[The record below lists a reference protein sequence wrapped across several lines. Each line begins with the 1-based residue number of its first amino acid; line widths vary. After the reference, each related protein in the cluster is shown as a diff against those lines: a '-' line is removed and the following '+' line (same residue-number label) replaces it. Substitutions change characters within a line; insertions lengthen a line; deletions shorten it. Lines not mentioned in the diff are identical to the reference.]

1 MASRT
6 CIMSSTISPGAP
18 DIIFGGPDRPPRALR
33 DVLQAKIEAVP
44 SGGAIDWATYYFRDQ
59 ALAEALIAASDRG
72 VRVRLCVEGS
82 PRRADVNA
90 AVVARLE
97 AHGLGSGLRVQR
109 PGRLPALHPH
119 LHLKVYAFSHPAP
132 VAYVGSFNPSGDLP
146 ENDPAI
152 VAEIGD
158 QDRGHNL
165 LVGFTDPVLQAGLA
179 AHIGR
184 LVRHGASSFDR
195 FRPSQNRALVSRGTA
210 IHFFPRLDPAV
221 IDADVDA
228 AGAGTMI
235 RGALSHL
242 KSGPLAGRLIA
253 AARRGADVSLLVHD
267 TERRVPAATVEQL
280 GAGGIRIA
288 RYVHPDG
295 LPLHAKFLL
304 IESAAG
310 RLSAFGSFNF
320 NPRSRYLNHELL
332 VRSTDARIADALA
345 TRFESIAAEPA
356 SYIC

>member
-1 MASRT
+1 
-6 CIMSSTISPGAP
+6 MSSTISPGAP

-33 DVLQAKIEAVP
+33 DALQAKIEAVP
-44 SGGAIDWATYYFRDQ
+44 PGGAIDWATYYFRDR

-72 VRVRLCVEGS
+72 VRVRLCLEGS
-82 PRRADVNA
+82 PRLASANA

-97 AHGLGSGLRVQR
+97 AHGLNGGLRVQR
-109 PGRLPALHPH
+109 PGLLPGLHPH
-119 LHLKVYAFSHPAP
+119 LHLKIYAFSHPAP
-132 VAYVGSFNPSGDLP
+132 VAYVGSFNPSGAVS
-146 ENDPAI
+146 EDPAVI
-152 VAEIGD
+152 AEIGD

-179 AHIGR
+179 AQVGR
-184 LVRHGASSFDR
+184 LVRHGGSSFDR
-195 FRPSQNRALVSRGTA
+195 FRPSQNRALASGGTA

-221 IDADVDA
+221 IDADLDA

-235 RGALSHL
+235 RGAISHL
-242 KSGPLAGRLIA
+242 KSGPLADRLIA
-253 AARRGADVSLLVHD
+253 AARRGAEVRLLVHD
-267 TERRVPAATVEQL
+267 TERRVPAATVERL
-280 GAGGIRIA
+280 GAGGIRVA

-304 IESAAG
+304 IESAAQ

-332 VRSTDARIADALA
+332 VRSSDARIADALA
-345 TRFESIAAEPA
+345 MRFESIAAEPA
-356 SYIC
+356 SDIP